1 MLLRQ
6 TNIQVELE
14 REQKCSL
21 PVLIQLV
28 QNISKWDSV
37 NGVTSTSVIIN
48 KSYDPRRPG
57 TIGNYNYAFTIEVP
71 NLSPSAMTPNFYNL
85 WTVLSTDKSPKI
97 SKHEL
102 FNRFLVFKIPDYG
115 NQTLSLGM
123 LDFIPFCYYKGYKIG
138 QDKIGMIRSFTTKEV
153 YLLLDK
159 ADTEN
164 KILFDYCGQMYQV
177 DGKLNK
183 SNLLTVYINYKRYYT
198 TNNIANGSNNTKLDT
213 TEYGLS
219 EMTYDKLTNRYTC
232 KIKTKFSRLSE
243 ENIRNIS
250 VYIRE
255 SSTLAYYKV
264 MNSNLYKSIYIN
276 GINLIDEIVSKQ
288 ANRDER
294 TKTEKDFF
302 KLVVQSLY
310 GILNDNLY
318 GDFNGDG
325 KIEFT
330 VELNNFL
337 GNDFYGKVYIGSSEN
352 LAVSSLISNPAS
364 VESFKFTEANQF
376 DLYVRSGNNL
386 YSRAIPYLDFI
397 PIFNNNVISSFNF
410 FSNATEFEIIPHY
423 DDREYL
429 ELDYKFGSSKNLKLN
444 IHKLL
449 KENHIY
455 KYNLDLKNIDIE
467 IFINGTRV
475 KNETPTYKEVKLN
488 SAYISSFL
496 SDDSVKNTHFYVKAD
511 DNYEEI
517 DPYTLIIDGYSGMLY
532 TYSNGKYSIATNS
545 DLEDFKD
552 YENIDNKIKIYYK
565 SNNTSYTVLQLNSV
579 AELKEYVANKKNPTL
594 YYYDNMSFEDFYGL
608 DGSILGWKYVS
619 TQNGTA
625 YLNTILKNVLNI
637 QYNNGS
643 NNHSDIKANNLA
655 IILKYDKNYAN
666 NSDLCAN
673 ENGNLIEETDSVY
686 NNNLIEKITLSNF
699 NLGNQYKYTI
709 LEDPILNV
717 FANSTE
723 TYSNIQK
730 EQEFYLYD
738 GSNALVNNIL
748 EDNEPR
754 AYSATVTYDKKS
766 DPVQA
771 TIVSTNNANK
781 STEIITAYHKG
792 LQDAVSNIEKI
803 YGDIN
808 SVEATGYYVENMVN
822 KYENLETSIKNIKD
836 MLRLTYRHADP
847 SYDVKY
853 DVDSSISDR
862 FMALA
867 INMETN
873 DKFNLSIFVNGVL
886 TKVEYDCYP
895 EDFTYIHLPY
905 YFQDEINDLKISFS
919 AEGNSIKSYQ
929 IMY

>member
-496 SDDSVKNTHFYVKAD
+496 SDDSVKNNHFYVKAD

-594 YYYDNMSFEDFYGL
+594 YYYDNMSFEDFYRL

-723 TYSNIQK
+723 AYSNIQK

>member
-37 NGVTSTSVIIN
+37 NGVTSTSVITN

-71 NLSPSAMTPNFYNL
+71 NISSSEMSPNFYNL
-85 WTVLSTDKSPKI
+85 WNTLSTDKSPKI

-164 KILFDYCGQMYQV
+164 KSLFDYCGQMYQV

-198 TNNIANGSNNTKLDT
+198 TNNIASGSNNKLAT
-213 TEYGLS
+213 TEYRLS
-219 EMTYDKLTNRYTC
+219 EMAYNKLTNRYEC
-232 KIKTKFSRLSE
+232 KIKTKFNRLSE

-255 SSTLAYYKV
+255 NSTIGYYKV

-288 ANRDER
+288 ANRDDR

-310 GILNDNLY
+310 GVLSDNLY
-318 GDFNGDG
+318 GDFKGDG
-325 KIEFT
+325 DIEFT

-352 LAVSSLISNPAS
+352 LTVSSLISNPAS

-386 YSRAIPYLDFI
+386 YSRARPYLDFM
-397 PIFNNNVISSFNF
+397 PVFSNSVISSFNF
-410 FSNATEFEIIPHY
+410 FSNVTKYEIIPHY

-429 ELDYKFGSSKNLKLN
+429 ELDYKFGSVRNLKLN

-455 KYNLDLKNIDIE
+455 KYNLDLKNIDID

-475 KNETPTYKEVKLN
+475 KNETPTYKEIKLN

-496 SDDSVKNTHFYVKAD
+496 SDNSVKNTHFYVKAD
-511 DNYEEI
+511 TNYEEI
-517 DPYTLIIDGYSGMLY
+517 DPYTLITDEYDGILY
-532 TYSNGKYSIATNS
+532 TYNNGKYSIATNS
-545 DLEDFKD
+545 DLEAFKK
-552 YENIDNKIKIYYK
+552 YENENKLKLYYK
-565 SNNTSYTVLQLNSV
+565 SNNASYNVIQLNSV

-594 YYYDNMSFEDFYGL
+594 YYYDNMSFEDFYRL

-619 TQNGTA
+619 SQNGTT
-625 YLNTILKNVLNI
+625 YLNTTLKNVLSI

-643 NNHSDIKANNLA
+643 NNLSDSYNNNLT
-655 IILKYDKNYAN
+655 IILKYDKDYAD

-673 ENGNLIEETDSVY
+673 EKGNLIEETNTVY
-686 NNNLIEKITLSNF
+686 NNNLIEKEVLDNF
-699 NLGNQYKYTI
+699 NLGSQYKYTI

-723 TYSNIQK
+723 KYSNVQK

-766 DPVQA
+766 DPIQA
-771 TIVSTNNANK
+771 TIVSTNNAKN
-781 STEIITAYHKG
+781 STEIITVYHKG

-803 YGDIN
+803 YGDIDN
-808 SVEATGYYVENMVN
+808 AEATGDYVENMVN
-822 KYENLETSIKNIKD
+822 KYENLEISIKNIKD
-836 MLRLTYRHADP
+836 MLRLAYRHADS
-847 SYDVKY
+847 SYDIKY
-853 DVDSSISDR
+853 SADSSISDR

-873 DKFNLSIFVNGVL
+873 DKFNLLIYVNGVL
-886 TKVEYDCYP
+886 TKVEYNCYP

-905 YFQDEINDLKISFS
+905 YFQDETNNLKISFS
-919 AEGNSIKSYQ
+919 AEGNNIKSYQ

>member
-496 SDDSVKNTHFYVKAD
+496 SDDSVKNNHFYVKAD

-723 TYSNIQK
+723 AYSNIQK